1 MRRLVD
7 RLRVRTPEPSDV
19 VPAHRLAGAPSTIS
33 LSSLLLGAR
42 VLMVQITHHH
52 DFVLIRTQLGLRRGD
67 WYRGHTIPT

>member
-1 MRRLVD
+1 MMRARLV
-7 RLRVRTPEPSDV
+7 VGSV
-19 VPAHRLAGAPSTIS
+19 VEQAHRLAGAPSTIS

-42 VLMVQITHHH
+42 VLMVQITNHH